1 MCCGIIPILRKA
13 VIHQDKKVIKHLTL
27 LSISYILILSIQKKI
42 KYSFFCV
49 LNNPS
54 VSEACTLIC
63 LLVAVRISR
72 EHLLIHDIENCPR
85 LNIIVAEAMI
95 EGNATHAWLIKE
107 RLISHPYLSTEEAL
121 KYGGKS
127 LNILKE
133 WVRSMPVIFK
143 TNYTW
148 YLIKQI
154 LIVPAIHFYLN
165 K

>member
-1 MCCGIIPILRKA
+1 M
-13 VIHQDKKVIKHLTL
+13 
-27 LSISYILILSIQKKI
+27 
-42 KYSFFCV
+42 
-49 LNNPS
+49 NNPS

-72 EHLLIHDIENCPR
+72 EHLLIRDIENCPR

-143 TNYTW
+143 TNT
-148 YLIKQI
+148 
-154 LIVPAIHFYLN
+154 
-165 K
+165 